1 MNTDLD
7 NITNENGGGL
17 STAVTGKYTSVR
29 HERAMRDQD
38 KMTGGQVAAMLRKH
52 GHYVKAHDLVDIFR
66 ELIGG
71 YPEWHHSGFHSK
83 GMGRTYFYTT
93 AQAEKLLE
101 LMPTLDAKREE
112 RKAREEQERQAKAAK
127 MVKGFAYVWVKEGS
141 RNVKELITYEGSLLA
156 APKGFM
162 ILEDDRFAVAKEM
175 QGRIYRGYS
184 EPSWSDFCPAE
195 WAAAKKA
202 EAKAKREAKKA
213 EAKRAAELKAQL
225 ELEAQEREAKMEEAK
240 KVFAGIG
247 SDPVDVFRAWRAAGY
262 CDPTGTVT
270 ALKNALGIS
279 WSQVRYLAK
288 S

>member
-29 HERAMRDQD
+29 HERAMRDED
-38 KMTGGQVAAMLRKH
+38 KMTGGQVATMLRKH
-52 GHYVKAHDLVDIFR
+52 GHAVRAHDLVDIFR

-101 LMPTLDAKREE
+101 LMPTLEAKREE
-112 RKAREEQERQAKAAK
+112 RKVREEQEWKEKART
-127 MVKGFAYVWVKEGS
+127 MVQGFAYRWVKEGS
-141 RNVKELITYEGSLLA
+141 RNVKKLITYSGSLLA
-156 APKGFM
+156 APKGFVA
-162 ILEDDRFAVAKEM
+162 LEDDRFAVAKAME
-175 QGRIYRGYS
+175 GRIYRGYD
-184 EPSWSDFCPAE
+184 EPTVRDFDPEA
-195 WAAAKKA
+195 WA
-202 EAKAKREAKKA
+202 EAKKA
-213 EAKRAAELKAQL
+213 KEEALVKAEAERA
-225 ELEAQEREAKMEEAK
+225 EREAVHAKEEAERMEEARNIL
-240 KVFAGIG
+240 AGVEG
-247 SDPVDVFRAWRAAGY
+247 KEPVQVFRAWRAAGY